1 MTSHHMGGLN
11 TAMNSQEEEFS
22 KYCLH
27 WKGII
32 KEEENR
38 KYLTGGEEEL
48 GAELPGL
55 FRSEQGK

>member
-1 MTSHHMGGLN
+1 MHRRKSFLN
-11 TAMNSQEEEFS
+11 TVFTG
-22 KYCLH
+22 
-27 WKGII
+27 KGIT

-38 KYLTGGEEEL
+38 KYLTGREEEL